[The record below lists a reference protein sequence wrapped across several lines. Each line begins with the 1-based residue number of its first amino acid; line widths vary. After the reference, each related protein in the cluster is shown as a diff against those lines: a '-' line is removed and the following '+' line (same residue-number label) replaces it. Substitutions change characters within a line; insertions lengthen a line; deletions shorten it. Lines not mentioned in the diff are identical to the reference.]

1 MRIRSYTVLL
11 IMMAIYLIIA
21 AGTEIFITDYIKP
34 RRLFTYFVLGTLLSG
49 MASLMVNID
58 VPS

>member
-1 MRIRSYTVLL
+1 
-11 IMMAIYLIIA
+11 MMAIYLIIA